1 MGIVCRQR
9 GQNDSD
15 CANPRKQAFDLE
27 FDWEI
32 QLYYVFFSSV
42 PRFPLHDMTQKLIPR
57 WKSSIHLYY
66 KTLQNS

>member
-9 GQNDSD
+9 GQNDPD
-15 CANPRKQAFDLE
+15 CVDPRKQAFDPKS
-27 FDWEI
+27 DCEI
-32 QLYYVFFSSV
+32 QLNYVFFPSV
-42 PRFPLHDMTQKLIPR
+42 PRFPIHDMTQKLIPR